1 MPKELSMTLQDA
13 VIRWC
18 QKNNVQLSP
27 KPKKLYALPNGEATT
42 SREEAYA
49 QRELH
54 SLMRNVV
61 KNNNSRKL
69 QYCIVRS

>member
-1 MPKELSMTLQDA
+1 MTLQDA

-18 QKNNVQLSP
+18 QKNNVQLRP

-42 SREEAYA
+42 SKEEAYA
-49 QRELH
+49 QRELYA
-54 SLMRNVV
+54 LRRNVV

-69 QYCIVRS
+69 QYCIIGGGE

>member
-1 MPKELSMTLQDA
+1 MTLQDA
-13 VIRWC
+13 VMIWC
-18 QKNNVQLSP
+18 QKNNVQLRP
-27 KPKKLYALPNGEATT
+27 KPQKLYALPNGEATT
-42 SREEAYA
+42 SKEEAYA

-69 QYCIVRS
+69 QYCIARS

>member
-1 MPKELSMTLQDA
+1 MTLQDA
-13 VIRWC
+13 VMIWC
-18 QKNNVQLSP
+18 QKNSVQLRP
-27 KPKKLYALPNGEATT
+27 KPQKLYALPNGEATT
-42 SREEAYA
+42 SKEEAYA

-69 QYCIVRS
+69 QYCIVSLGGE

>member
-1 MPKELSMTLQDA
+1 MTLQDA

-27 KPKKLYALPNGEATT
+27 KPKKLYALPNGDVTT
-42 SREEAYA
+42 SKEEAYA
-49 QRELH
+49 QRELYA
-54 SLMRNVV
+54 LRRNVV

-69 QYCIVRS
+69 QYCIIR

>member
-1 MPKELSMTLQDA
+1 MTLQDA

-18 QKNNVQLSP
+18 QKNNVQLRP
-27 KPKKLYALPNGEATT
+27 KPRKLYALPNGESTT
-42 SREEAYA
+42 SKEEAYA

-69 QYCIVRS
+69 QYCIVGGE

>member
-1 MPKELSMTLQDA
+1 MTLQDA
-13 VIRWC
+13 VMIWC

-27 KPKKLYALPNGEATT
+27 KPKKLYALPNGESTT
-42 SREEAYA
+42 SKEEAYA

-54 SLMRNVV
+54 ALMRNVV

-69 QYCIVRS
+69 QYCIVRG

>member
-1 MPKELSMTLQDA
+1 MTLQDA

-18 QKNNVQLSP
+18 QLNDVQLRP

-49 QRELH
+49 QRELYR
-54 SLMRNVV
+54 LKRNVV

-69 QYCIVRS
+69 QYCIVGGGE

>member
-1 MPKELSMTLQDA
+1 MTLQDA

-18 QKNNVQLSP
+18 QKNNVQLRP
-27 KPKKLYALPNGEATT
+27 KPQKLYALPNGEATT
-42 SREEAYA
+42 SKEEAYA

-69 QYCIVRS
+69 QYCIVRSIGGE

>member
-1 MPKELSMTLQDA
+1 MTLQDA

-27 KPKKLYALPNGEATT
+27 KPKKLYALPNGEDTT
-42 SREEAYA
+42 SKEEAYA
-49 QRELH
+49 QRELYA
-54 SLMRNVV
+54 LRRNVV

-69 QYCIVRS
+69 QYCIARS

>member
-1 MPKELSMTLQDA
+1 MTLQDA

-27 KPKKLYALPNGEATT
+27 KSQKLYALPNGEVTT
-42 SREEAYA
+42 SKEEAYA

-69 QYCIVRS
+69 QYCIIR

>member
-1 MPKELSMTLQDA
+1 MTLQDA
-13 VIRWC
+13 VMLWC

-27 KPKKLYALPNGEATT
+27 KSKKLYALPNGESTT
-42 SREEAYA
+42 SKEEADA
-49 QRELH
+49 QRELYA
-54 SLMRNVV
+54 LMRNVV